1 MQGLNTGDTAWVL
14 ASAALVMIMTPAYTA
29 IVTFLILKIVMLLV
43 PLRVTEREE
52 TLGLDVTQHAE
63 AAYV

>member
-1 MQGLNTGDTAWVL
+1 VIAAW
-14 ASAALVMIMTPAYTA
+14 TYTA
-29 IVTFLILKIVMLLV
+29 IATFVILKVVMLLV

>member
-1 MQGLNTGDTAWVL
+1 MI
-14 ASAALVMIMTPAYTA
+14 ASWAYTA
-29 IVTFLILKIVMLLV
+29 VATLLILKVVMLLV

-52 TLGLDVTQHAE
+52 ALGLDVTQHAE